1 MDMPLEPSRRVS
13 VLIFYSYLLTAQ
25 PGAAQEIEPRAY
37 SASPVGVAFAAASLV
52 RSSES
57 FVTDPALP
65 LADVEVTRRIATL
78 GLGYTFGLFSD
89 LALLTALVPYGWG
102 DLTPRAQ
109 GTSRPVA
116 LSGLVDARVKFTTHL
131 RGNPAMGAQ
140 AFAKAPRRT
149 ILGASLTVAA
159 PTGQYDR
166 MRLINIGS
174 NRWAFKPEAGVSV
187 PKGKWDLD
195 ASGGVWLFTKN
206 AQFFP
211 GGLTRTRDALLTLQ
225 GRASYTFRPRL
236 WVAVAGA
243 WYAGGEARI
252 EGRQP
257 ALRMNSVPAGLALSV
272 PVMGQQSIKV
282 AYNAGTF
289 VRAGPNF
296 RTVVVTWQ
304 AYWLT
309 RQ

>member
-1 MDMPLEPSRRVS
+1 MDVPLEPSRRVA
-13 VLIFYSYLLTAQ
+13 VLIFFSYLLTAQ
-25 PGAAQEIEPRAY
+25 PGVAQEIEPRAY
-37 SASPVGVAFAAASLV
+37 SASPVGAAFAATSLV
-52 RSSES
+52 HSSGS
-57 FVTDPALP
+57 LVTDPTLP
-65 LADVEVTRRIATL
+65 LGDIEVTRRIATL
-78 GLGYTFGLFSD
+78 GLGYTFGLFGD

-102 DLTPRAQ
+102 DVTPGRA
-109 GTSRPVA
+109 TRPVA
-116 LSGLVDARVKFTTHL
+116 LSGLVDARVKLSTHL

-140 AFAKAPRRT
+140 AFAKAPRRN

-174 NRWAFKPEAGVSV
+174 NRWAFKPEAGISV
-187 PKGKWDLD
+187 PRGKWDLD
-195 ASGGVWLFTKN
+195 VSGGVWLFTKN

-257 ALRMNSVPAGLALSV
+257 ALRIDSAPVGLALSV
-272 PVMGQQSIKV
+272 PVMGQQSIRV
-282 AYNAGTF
+282 AYNAGMF
-289 VRAGPNF
+289 VREGPNF
-296 RTVVVTWQ
+296 RTLVVTWQ
-304 AYWLT
+304 ARWLT